1 MVLSNIAHTFG
12 DWPDDRAVFGA
23 LTLYF
28 AGCDLACKG
37 CHNSRLKTKPAGAQE
52 LAPREVLA
60 LVEARRAD
68 FPDQALYVVLSGGDP
83 LSADNAPET
92 LELLAGLKD
101 AAARVTV
108 YTGLDRRS
116 VERLAPE
123 PLDYIKCG
131 RYDCR
136 KAQSSGHIDGAF
148 YLASRN
154 QVLLNSRREVVSQN
168 GVYRYR

>member
-28 AGCDLACKG
+28 AGCDFACEG
-37 CHNSRLKTKPAGAQE
+37 CHNSQLKTKPAGAPA
-52 LAPREVLA
+52 LAPSEVLA
-60 LVEARRAD
+60 LVEARRTD
-68 FPDQALYVVLSGGDP
+68 FPDQVLYVVLSGGDP
-83 LSADNAPET
+83 FSTNNAPET
-92 LELLAGLKD
+92 LELLAGLQG
-101 AAARVTV
+101 AAARVTA

-131 RYDCR
+131 RFDVTQR
-136 KAQSSGHIDGAF
+136 QESGHRGGAF
-148 YLASRN
+148 YLASAN
-154 QVLLNSRREVVSQN
+154 QVLLNHRREVISQN
-168 GVYRYR
+168 GIYHYR